1 MAGDTDERALITYE
15 HELNDCIIRGD
26 LDALERILADEYV
39 LIVPDMPPGR
49 FNRDQ
54 YITVAQTVAA
64 RSYRYSDFLIR
75 RYGEVAVVS
84 AQYEQEA
91 SYGGVER
98 SGRFVITDVWV
109 QRDGRWQLTL
119 RHSTR
124 VASG

>member
-1 MAGDTDERALITYE
+1 
-15 HELNDCIIRGD
+15 
-26 LDALERILADEYV
+26 
-39 LIVPDMPPGR
+39 
-49 FNRDQ
+49 
-54 YITVAQTVAA
+54 VAQTVVA

-91 SYGGVER
+91 SYSGVER